1 MAQPEALAALTAEAK
16 ACRHCEEQ
24 GIIPAARPVFQLP
37 ATARVGIFGQAPG
50 NLAHVE
56 GRPFSD
62 PSGVRL
68 RSWLGVDEEAFYNSG
83 LFAIVPMALCFPG
96 YDGTGKTGK
105 GGDRPPPKA
114 CADIWRQKLLEPFKG
129 QLELVLLVGQY
140 AQDWH
145 LGDQKRKTLTET
157 VRAWREF
164 AKDPVTG
171 AKVFVLPHPS
181 WRNTAWLKKNPGFE
195 SDILPEIKGHIARL
209 RSE

>member
-24 GIIPAARPVFQLP
+24 SIIPAARPVFQLP

-181 WRNTAWLKKNPGFE
+181 WRNTAWLKTNPGFE